1 MTGDAPLLPE
11 APRDLR
17 GLGFAVVDLETTG
30 GRPVARWDAEGRFHP
45 AAEITEVG
53 VVRLAGG
60 VRQGTFS
67 SLCAVEGG
75 IPPNIQHLTGI
86 TPSLLEGAPAW
97 EQVALRLAPE
107 LEGRL
112 WVAHNAGFDGS
123 FLKAWLP
130 EGLWKRHMLVCTIR
144 LASRLIPEAPRRSLG
159 FLVEFLGLAHARP
172 HRALPDA
179 EATADLLQVLLE
191 RAEAA
196 GWDGDRFIEEGRIAW
211 K

>member
-1 MTGDAPLLPE
+1 MLPE
-11 APRDLR
+11 APVGLR
-17 GLGFAVVDLETTG
+17 QLAFAVVDLETTG
-30 GRPVARWDAEGRFHP
+30 GRPVANWDREGRFHP

-53 VVRLAGG
+53 LVRMLGP
-60 VRQGTFS
+60 VRQGRFA
-67 SLCAVEGG
+67 SLCAVERDV
-75 IPPNIQHLTGI
+75 PPLIQRLTGI
-86 TPSLLEGAPAW
+86 TPDLLEGAPSW
-97 EQVALRLAPE
+97 ERVALQLVDE

-123 FLKAWLP
+123 FLRAYLP
-130 EGLWKRHMLVCTIR
+130 EGLWKRHTLVCTIR
-144 LASRLIPEAPRRSLG
+144 LAMKLIPEAPRRSLS
-159 FLVEFLGLAHARP
+159 FLVDFLGLGHEQP

-196 GWDGDRFIEEGRIAW
+196 GWDGDRFVEEGRIAW